1 MTSCWASHAASGE
14 QLCFS
19 VWVMSEKG
27 CVVNGALITLVMK
40 FIDQSFRI
48 PMRCVFALNN
58 LTVGSGKSVL

>member
-1 MTSCWASHAASGE
+1 
-14 QLCFS
+14 
-19 VWVMSEKG
+19 MSEKG